1 MRRSRAAAA
10 VLLAFACLIVPLVLS
25 GSTRASSTTL
35 NVSPTAG
42 PVGSIMTI
50 SGQGYSPGASITLA
64 WSTGN
69 ASWVI
74 SGNPPEV
81 TGVNVTSFVMTLAT
95 VQSDGSGSISAEVP
109 VPVDFGGS
117 KVILTLSDA
126 GADLGGKAV
135 FTLEPSF
142 QVNSTSGPVGSP
154 ITVNASGLGYGLYST
169 NYHLLWDNK
178 FVGYMT
184 GVTTEG
190 QANFTFY
197 ATGGVG
203 THYIDIYE
211 GYPGPAYLN
220 PEQNP
225 PGASSSTWFPPLVPF
240 HAQFTVTA
248 DQPLQ
253 GASLAVPLGLVS
265 LVLVVAAP
273 LVTRVPALA
282 SDPQK
287 RRGAARKLGAI
298 LVSAALLLAGTA
310 LLLSYV
316 PATAGQAD
324 YIPQAL
330 TVRPAITVPQSAPT
344 GGPSITVSPGIA
356 GVGTN
361 VTVEGSGFGP
371 AALVPVSWS
380 TRRGN
385 NIFGYNV
392 VFLPL
397 RNVTA
402 DASGSFSFTME
413 VPVDLGGLHYIA
425 TGDQG
430 EVNASLY
437 IERTA
442 SINAT
447 QGAAGSTIKIELLG
461 VGWDYNTNILAF
473 DYDNSF
479 IGYACGFSSQGNVT
493 IMITATG
500 GPGLHTIDLYPS
512 LWRGPD
518 NTPAIYRYPLLTP
531 QDHPESIPS
540 FHFTYL
546 VPQGS
551 GQSQGA
557 SAGSIIPAFL
567 SILTVSLAGI
577 FAFLQVLWPGRQLL

>member
-1 MRRSRAAAA
+1 
-10 VLLAFACLIVPLVLS
+10 
-25 GSTRASSTTL
+25 
-35 NVSPTAG
+35 
-42 PVGSIMTI
+42 
-50 SGQGYSPGASITLA
+50 
-64 WSTGN
+64 
-69 ASWVI
+69 
-74 SGNPPEV
+74 
-81 TGVNVTSFVMTLAT
+81 
-95 VQSDGSGSISAEVP
+95 VP

-117 KVILTLSDA
+117 KVILTSSNT

-135 FTLEPSF
+135 YTLEPSF
-142 QVNSTSGPVGSP
+142 QVSATSGAVGSP
-154 ITVNASGLGYGLYST
+154 VTVNASGLGYGLYST

-184 GVTTEG
+184 GITTQG

-197 ATGGVG
+197 ATGTTGI
-203 THYIDIYE
+203 HYIDIFE

-225 PGASSSTWFPPLVPF
+225 PGASSSTWFPPLIPF
-240 HAQFTVTA
+240 HALFTITA
-248 DQPLQ
+248 DQTFQ
-253 GASLAVPLGLVS
+253 GSSLAVPLGLVS
-265 LVLVVAAP
+265 LIFVAAAP
-273 LVTRVPALA
+273 LAARFPVRA
-282 SDPQK
+282 SDPEK
-287 RRGAARKLGAI
+287 RRGTTRKLGAI
-298 LVSAALLLAGTA
+298 LLSAALVLAGAA

-316 PATAGQAD
+316 PATANQAN
-324 YIPQAL
+324 YVPQAL
-330 TVRPAITVPQSAPT
+330 TVRPAITVPQGAPT
-344 GGPSITVSPGIA
+344 GGPSITVNPNIA

-361 VTVEGSGFGP
+361 ITVAGSGFGP
-371 AALVPVSWS
+371 GALLPVSWS
-380 TRRGN
+380 TRQGN
-385 NIFGYNV
+385 NLFGYNV

-402 DASGSFSFTME
+402 DASGSFSFTTV

-430 EVNASLY
+430 EVNATLY
-437 IERTA
+437 IQRTA

-447 QGAAGSTIKIELLG
+447 QGAAGSTIKIELQG

-518 NTPAIYRYPLLTP
+518 NTPAIFRYPLMTP

-546 VPQGS
+546 VTEGS

-557 SAGSIIPAFL
+557 SGASVLPAFL
-567 SILTVSLAGI
+567 GILTVSLAGI
-577 FAFLQVLWPGRQLL
+577 FALLQVLWPERQLI